1 MKKSFAIT
9 ATEKNNR
16 AQIDII
22 GDIYSWGDNSAD
34 AFREKVKELT
44 GKGITDAH
52 IYINSGGGDC
62 FQANEIEN
70 ILKAFKG
77 KITGEGGALVA
88 SAATYLA
95 LGIKDFRQA
104 ENGQFMIHKPSI
116 YTSGTEQEIENSLKL
131 LKNMTESYKK
141 AYLAKTTLTEA
152 EFLDQWEKGDW
163 WMTAQEALQNGF
175 ISAVNSKVE
184 IDKSTAQM
192 IANYKESIPNKTEP
206 MNTTMMIQQLG
217 LPPTATQ
224 EQISEALIALKARA
238 NKADQLEATQK
249 AEKEATQKQQIN
261 ALLDKAI
268 ETKTIKAD
276 TRMAWKQAF
285 DNDFDNTAS
294 ILDGLVPVE
303 KLSDRIEGSTSNT
316 GVKHNGKTWEQL
328 QDEDPELLASLE
340 TTNPELFA
348 GLFADW
354 KKRNKIK

>member
-1 MKKSFAIT
+1 MTKAFSIT
-9 ATEKNNR
+9 ATEKGSY

-22 GDIYSWGDNSAD
+22 GDIYSWGANSAD

-44 GKGITDAH
+44 DKGIKDAH

-95 LGIKDFRQA
+95 LGIKDFAQA
-104 ENGQFMIHKPSI
+104 ENGQFMIHKPGI

-131 LKNMTESYKK
+131 LKNMTENYKK
-141 AYLAKTTLTEA
+141 AYLAKTTLPEA
-152 EFLDQWEKGDW
+152 EFLDKWEKGDW
-163 WMTAQEALQNGF
+163 WMTAQEALENGF
-175 ISAVNSKVE
+175 ISAVNSTVE
-184 IDKSTAQM
+184 IDKNTAQM
-192 IANYKESIPNKTEP
+192 IANYRTTNKTEP
-206 MNTTMMIQQLG
+206 MNTTIMTQQLG

-224 EQISEALIALKARA
+224 EQINEALIALKAKA
-238 NKADQLEATQK
+238 AKADELEAAQK
-249 AEKEATQKQQIN
+249 AEKEAAQKQQIN

-268 ETKTIKAD
+268 ENKTIKAD
-276 TRMAWKQAF
+276 TLTAWKQAF
-285 DNDFDNTAS
+285 DNDFENTAG
-294 ILDGLVPVE
+294 ILAGLVPVE
-303 KLSDRIEGSTSNT
+303 KLSDHITGSTSVT
-316 GVKHNGKTWEQL
+316 GAKHNGKTWEQL
-328 QDEDPELLASLE
+328 QEEDPELLAKLE